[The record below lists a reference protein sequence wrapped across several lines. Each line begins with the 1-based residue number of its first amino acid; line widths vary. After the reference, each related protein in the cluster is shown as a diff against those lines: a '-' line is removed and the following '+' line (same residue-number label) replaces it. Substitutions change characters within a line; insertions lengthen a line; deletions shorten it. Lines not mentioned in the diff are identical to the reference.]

1 MQARAA
7 GGDVAAFDAL
17 MRDTKAGL
25 YRFVRRYVG
34 DADESY
40 DLVQEAY
47 AAAWLAIRRYDPQRS
62 FDAWLRTIAIN
73 KCRDWSRRRRV
84 RRLFFGRVDLDST
97 EALAVAEDQLSAT
110 DRHDAADQ
118 ARRLHAA
125 IAALPTTLKEPLL
138 LTAIEERSQAE
149 AAAILGVSIKAVE
162 TRVARARQ
170 MLAGRLAEE
179 LSQAGMRRET

>member
-1 MQARAA
+1 MPEQEALQARAA

-47 AAAWLAIRRYDPQRS
+47 AAAWLAIRRYDPNRS
-62 FDAWLRTIAIN
+62 FEAWLRTIAIN

-84 RRLFFGRVDLDST
+84 RRLLLGGADLYSS
-97 EALAVAEDQLSAT
+97 EALAVADGAASPE
-110 DRHDAADQ
+110 DRHDAAIQ
-118 ARRLHAA
+118 TRRLQAA
-125 IAALPTTLKEPLL
+125 IAALPSKLKEPLL

-149 AAAILGVSIKAVE
+149 AAEILGVSIKAVE
-162 TRVARARQ
+162 MRVARARQ
-170 MLAGRLAEE
+170 KLAAYLEVAPR
-179 LSQAGMRRET
+179 